1 MIRTEDVFKIG
12 RLGKPH
18 GVKGEITFLFTDDVF
33 DRVEADYLVVM
44 IDGILVPFFMEEY
57 RFKTDETA
65 LVKFEDID
73 TQDAARALTNC
84 EVFFPR
90 QLADTDEQAISLN
103 QLVGFLLK
111 DIHNGDVGEI
121 YAVDDTTQNLL
132 FEVKMP
138 NGKELLVPASEEFI
152 RDINAKTRTI
162 TVELPDGL
170 LNLV

>member
-57 RFKTDETA
+57 RFRTDETA

-73 TQDAARALTNC
+73 TQEAARALTNC

-90 QLADTDEQAISLN
+90 RLADADEQSVTLG
-103 QLVGFLLK
+103 QLVGFRLK
-111 DIHNGDVGEI
+111 DSRSGDVGEI
-121 YAVDDTTQNLL
+121 RAVDDSTENTL
-132 FEVKMP
+132 FEVLTP
-138 NGKELLVPASEEFI
+138 DGKELLVPAADEFI

-162 TVELPDGL
+162 TVELPEGL